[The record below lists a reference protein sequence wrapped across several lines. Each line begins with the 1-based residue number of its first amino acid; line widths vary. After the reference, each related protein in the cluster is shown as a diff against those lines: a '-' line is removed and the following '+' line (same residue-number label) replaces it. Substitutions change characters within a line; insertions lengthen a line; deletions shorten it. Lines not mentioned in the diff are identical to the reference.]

1 MSLLGCELFLL
12 NYVDSK
18 YDYEGNYKIIVYYK
32 IPFG

>member
-18 YDYEGNYKIIVYYK
+18 YDYEGNYKI
-32 IPFG
+32 PFG